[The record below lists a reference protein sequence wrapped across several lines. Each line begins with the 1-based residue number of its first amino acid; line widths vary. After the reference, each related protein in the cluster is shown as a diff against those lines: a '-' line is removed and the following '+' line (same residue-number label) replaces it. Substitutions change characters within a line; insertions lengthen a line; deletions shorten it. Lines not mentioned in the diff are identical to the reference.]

1 MKIFRQGKLAAL
13 VATVVAT
20 GFAGTTSAHDMV
32 PGKAQ
37 TQPILIANA
46 DLHTVSHGVQTN
58 TDLLFQ
64 DGKILKIANDLDEN
78 PQQLPANTKIIQ
90 ASGKQVY
97 PGLLAMATHVGLVEV
112 EAVRSTND
120 ITEVSMTNP
129 DLHAHVAFNADSE
142 IIPTLR
148 SNGIT
153 HVQVYPDG
161 KLLMGQSSLLNM
173 DAWNWQDALT
183 QADTGLHI
191 NWPSIAVRK
200 AWWITKTPEEQRK
213 STKKLHK
220 KLTDFMQT
228 AQAYFEA
235 HKAGLT
241 QKKDSRWDSML
252 PVFAGQKKVY
262 VHADD
267 RRDIQDSIRFFAAYN
282 IKPVIVGGT
291 DAWQIADYLAAN
303 DISVVYT
310 APYGIPE
317 RDGEAF
323 DLGYKGAS
331 LLQQANVT
339 TAIAINS
346 SWSVRDL
353 PFAAGMAV
361 NFGLTQQQALHAV
374 TLAPAKI
381 MGVDDRLGS
390 LDEGK
395 SATLIISSGD
405 ILDFATH
412 KIESLYIDGR
422 EVDLNNRHQQLYNK
436 YSQH

>member
-1 MKIFRQGKLAAL
+1 MNPGTRPWSRSKATLSRSSRPSTARFPAPRSPTRPANLGPANYHSSLQGPSLHLEPMALGRGQRFLSGVWWAGARRGRQGAALSQDLAA
-13 VATVVAT
+13 
-20 GFAGTTSAHDMV
+20 SR
-32 PGKAQ
+32 
-37 TQPILIANA
+37 
-46 DLHTVSHGVQTN
+46 
-58 TDLLFQ
+58 
-64 DGKILKIANDLDEN
+64 
-78 PQQLPANTKIIQ
+78 
-90 ASGKQVY
+90 QV
-97 PGLLAMATHVGLVEV
+97 
-112 EAVRSTND
+112 
-120 ITEVSMTNP
+120 
-129 DLHAHVAFNADSE
+129 
-142 IIPTLR
+142 LR
-148 SNGIT
+148 
-153 HVQVYPDG
+153 Q
-161 KLLMGQSSLLNM
+161 
-173 DAWNWQDALT
+173 
-183 QADTGLHI
+183 
-191 NWPSIAVRK
+191 
-200 AWWITKTPEEQRK
+200 
-213 STKKLHK
+213 
-220 KLTDFMQT
+220 
-228 AQAYFEA
+228 
-235 HKAGLT
+235 
-241 QKKDSRWDSML
+241 
-252 PVFAGQKKVY
+252 
-262 VHADD
+262 
-267 RRDIQDSIRFFAAYN
+267 
-282 IKPVIVGGT
+282 
-291 DAWQIADYLAAN
+291 
-303 DISVVYT
+303 
-310 APYGIPE
+310 PE